1 MRTVDPEL
9 AALLPQLPAPS
20 VADPAV
26 ARQRM
31 RDMFASGASG
41 RRPSWTERVEINSA
55 TILASD
61 GYAIPIRTYR
71 PLKGRTPRG
80 ALVHFH
86 GGAFIGGDLDLS
98 EGAVGRMADVA
109 NLLVVDVDYRLA
121 PEDPFPIGFNDCY
134 DALVWAAS
142 NATELLI
149 DPARIAVGGESA
161 GGALAAGVAIA
172 ARDRGGPAVAYQ
184 QLLYPVLDDALT
196 TKSVRELVDAP
207 MWDAPSTALMWDHYL
222 GPVDSRGEV
231 SPYAAPMRAADQ
243 PGGLAGLPP
252 AYILACELD
261 PLRDEEIAYATALI
275 AAGVSVELHVVPGT
289 FHGFEGL
296 STQIGKRTSAEYS
309 NALARAVGG

>member
-1 MRTVDPEL
+1 
-9 AALLPQLPAPS
+9 
-20 VADPAV
+20 
-26 ARQRM
+26 M
-31 RDMFASGASG
+31 RDMFASGSGG
-41 RRPSWTERVEINSA
+41 RRASWTERVEISSA
-55 TILASD
+55 TVSAAD
-61 GYAIPIRTYR
+61 GYEIPIRMYR
-71 PLKGRTPRG
+71 PLSGATPRG

-86 GGAFIGGDLDLS
+86 GGAFVGGDLDLS

-121 PEDPFPIGFNDCY
+121 PEHPFPTGFDDCY
-134 DALVWAAS
+134 DALVWTAAK
-142 NATELLI
+142 AVELQV

-161 GGALAAGVAIA
+161 GGALAAAVAIA
-172 ARDRGGPAVAYQ
+172 SRDRGGPALAYQ

-222 GPVDSRGEV
+222 GPVSSRGVV
-231 SPYAAPMRAADQ
+231 SPYAAPMRGADA

-252 AYILACELD
+252 AYILACEFD

-296 STQIGKRTSAEYS
+296 STQLGKRTTLEYCD
-309 NALARAVGG
+309 ALKRAVGG

>member
-1 MRTVDPEL
+1 MNSVDPEL
-9 AALLPQLPAPS
+9 AALLPHLPAPS

-31 RDMFASGASG
+31 RDMFASRGSG
-41 RRPSWTERVEINSA
+41 RQPSWTQRVEISSS
-55 TILASD
+55 TIPASD
-61 GYAIPIRTYR
+61 GYSLPIRTYR
-71 PLKGRTPRG
+71 PTTGRTPRG

-86 GGAFIGGDLDLS
+86 GGAFIGGDLELS

-109 NLLVVDVDYRLA
+109 NALVVDVDYRLA
-121 PEDPFPIGFNDCY
+121 PEHPFPTGFNDCY
-134 DALVWAAS
+134 DALVWLADNAS
-142 NATELLI
+142 ELLV
-149 DPARIAVGGESA
+149 DATRIAVGGESA

-172 ARDRGGPAVAYQ
+172 ARDRGGPVVAYQ
-184 QLLYPVLDDALT
+184 QLLYAVLDDALIT
-196 TKSVRELVDAP
+196 RSVRELVDAP

-222 GPVDSRGEV
+222 GPVETRGAV

-243 PGGLAGLPP
+243 PGGLTGLPP
-252 AYILACELD
+252 AYMLACELD

-296 STQIGKRTSAEYS
+296 STQIGKRTTAEYCD
-309 NALARAVGG
+309 ALRRALG